1 MSDDALGL
9 AEADAMA
16 GAVVDTLQ
24 LYDIELS
31 RLRNATRQAMCG
43 AAYQT
48 LYTQKT
54 LCEIVDYCVCNSVVI
69 LWYKNAS
76 LPDLV
81 RFSRARVLRVGSCG
95 LWNGRRKG
103 LI

>member
-43 AAYQT
+43 AARLDTVQK
-48 LYTQKT
+48 KT
-54 LCEIVDYCVCNSVVI
+54 L
-69 LWYKNAS
+69 
-76 LPDLV
+76 
-81 RFSRARVLRVGSCG
+81 
-95 LWNGRRKG
+95 
-103 LI
+103 

>member
-43 AAYQT
+43 AARLGT
-48 LYTQKT
+48 VQKK
-54 LCEIVDYCVCNSVVI
+54 LCEMLIICV
-69 LWYKNAS
+69 K
-76 LPDLV
+76 
-81 RFSRARVLRVGSCG
+81 
-95 LWNGRRKG
+95 
-103 LI
+103 

>member
-48 LYTQKT
+48 LYTPK
-54 LCEIVDYCVCNSVVI
+54 NS
-69 LWYKNAS
+69 L
-76 LPDLV
+76 
-81 RFSRARVLRVGSCG
+81 
-95 LWNGRRKG
+95 
-103 LI
+103 

>member
-9 AEADAMA
+9 AEAGAMA

-48 LYTQKT
+48 LYKKT
-54 LCEIVDYCVCNSVVI
+54 LCEMLIIAVLYGFTLICVCV
-69 LWYKNAS
+69 
-76 LPDLV
+76 
-81 RFSRARVLRVGSCG
+81 
-95 LWNGRRKG
+95 
-103 LI
+103 

>member
-48 LYTQKT
+48 LYTKKP
-54 LCEIVDYCVCNSVVI
+54 L
-69 LWYKNAS
+69 
-76 LPDLV
+76 
-81 RFSRARVLRVGSCG
+81 
-95 LWNGRRKG
+95 
-103 LI
+103 